1 MSRRLHVSNFEFIK
15 LLQYADLF
23 IMGEYYIYNI
33 HAILIL
39 KRLSSSPLPFIV
51 MMVACIPL
59 SLSAL
64 PKVLLIL
71 AVSQTDC

>member
-1 MSRRLHVSNFEFIK
+1 
-15 LLQYADLF
+15 
-23 IMGEYYIYNI
+23 MGEYYIYNI

-64 PKVLLIL
+64 LKVLLIL
-71 AVSQTDC
+71 ANSVSKRLPRTNCELNMCPTL